1 MGQSSQKN
9 GCLSDDKKQTT
20 LHALLHF
27 CVHIRPSPLP
37 PLPPTCL
44 FLLPI
49 AATHDRRWL
58 LVRSFVPLPHP
69 RAERVCTYSTLS
81 FYSYSWSEKKGNSFS
96 SPHPSP
102 PYFKPPRAERG
113 KTDGQKRRRRRALS
127 QPLPSSLR
135 PSFRRKASLL
145 SVSVKAGGR
154 REASLWIKHTH
165 TQHNHSFSYLLL
177 LPK

>member
-102 PYFKPPRAERG
+102 PPTLSLLAQSAAKPTDRREGGGERSVSHSLLPSVPPFVV
-113 KTDGQKRRRRRALS
+113 RRRFFQSR
-127 QPLPSSLR
+127 
-135 PSFRRKASLL
+135 
-145 SVSVKAGGR
+145 
-154 REASLWIKHTH
+154 
-165 TQHNHSFSYLLL
+165 
-177 LPK
+177 